1 VTDGSAVSTLRN
13 QLAKVVEGGNWV
25 ADDALLP
32 GEDPVNIQN
41 GDVEH
46 WISVY
51 QELLT
56 GNRRL
61 LQQMQNQVDARM
73 DAEPLGG
80 HIQRLEA
87 RLAFWEG
94 RRP

>member
-1 VTDGSAVSTLRN
+1 M
-13 QLAKVVEGGNWV
+13 

-32 GEDPVNIQN
+32 GEDPVNIQG

-61 LQQMQNQVDARM
+61 LEQMQNHADALM
-73 DAEPLGG
+73 DAEPLGR
-80 HIQRLEA
+80 HIKRLAA
-87 RLAFWEG
+87 RLAFWEE
-94 RRP
+94 RRH

>member
-1 VTDGSAVSTLRN
+1 
-13 QLAKVVEGGNWV
+13 V

-32 GEDPVNIQN
+32 GEDPVNIQS

-61 LQQMQNQVDARM
+61 LEQVQNHADALM
-73 DAEPLGG
+73 DAEPLGR

-87 RLAFWEG
+87 RLAFWEEAI
-94 RRP
+94 